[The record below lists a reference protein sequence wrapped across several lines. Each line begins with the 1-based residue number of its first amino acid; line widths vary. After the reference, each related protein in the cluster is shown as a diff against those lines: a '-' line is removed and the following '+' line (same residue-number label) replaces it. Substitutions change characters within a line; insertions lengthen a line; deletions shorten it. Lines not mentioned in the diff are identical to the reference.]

1 MGYGG
6 NNFFIAHQ
14 LINATSKFILF
25 IISTILHGYF
35 NFNILYIYKLEPYR
49 MAFSVIIIH
58 FLQNSKHDIG
68 GGGLL
73 GGIKNSIGH
82 VANQIEVSIM

>member
-1 MGYGG
+1 MVET
-6 NNFFIAHQ
+6 NFLLHPE
-14 LINATSKFILF
+14 LINATFIF
-25 IISTILHGYF
+25 ISHIISTIIMHDYF

-49 MAFSVIIIH
+49 MAFSVIIIN
-58 FLQNSKHDIG
+58 FLQNSKHSIG

-82 VANQIEVSIM
+82 VASQIEVSIM